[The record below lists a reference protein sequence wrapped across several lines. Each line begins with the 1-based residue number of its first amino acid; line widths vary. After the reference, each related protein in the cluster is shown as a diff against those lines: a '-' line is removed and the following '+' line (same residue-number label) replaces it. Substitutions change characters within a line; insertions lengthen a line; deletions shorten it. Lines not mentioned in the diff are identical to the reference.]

1 MTSPYTVTWN
11 LRQLMATQNLFKT
24 TDLVPLLAEKG
35 VALSREQVFRLVTQ
49 TPIRLN
55 LDVLGALCE
64 ILTCT
69 PNDLIHVD
77 RVTLSGDV
85 AVNDNG
91 PLHPI
96 GDLRPV
102 PATIRRP

>member
-1 MTSPYTVTWN
+1 MAGPYTVTWN
-11 LRQLMATQNLFKT
+11 LRQLMATRNLFKT
-24 TDLVPLLAEKG
+24 TDLVPLLAERG

-69 PNDLIHVD
+69 PNDLIHID
-77 RVTLSGDV
+77 RAV
-85 AVNDNG
+85 AANQETVNDNG
-91 PLHPI
+91 PRQPI
-96 GDLRPV
+96 GNLRPIT
-102 PATIRRP
+102 AIIHRP